1 MRIQKLTPA
10 LKDYIW
16 GGTALKER
24 FGKQTQLAR
33 VAESWELSCHPD
45 GESLIDGGQ
54 YDGMPL
60 SRYLI
65 EQGNAVLGT
74 NCEQFAFFPVLIK
87 LIDAQQRLSIQV
99 HPNDK
104 YASRVEGG
112 CGKTEMWYVVDCK
125 PHATLYYG
133 FAKEI
138 TKQRFAELIQSG
150 ELESAL
156 NAVPV
161 KQGDVLFIDAGT
173 IHAIGEGILLAEIQ
187 QSSNLTYRV
196 YDYNRPDADGKPREL
211 HVQKALDVTITRPF
225 APSSIA
231 EQAYTVLDGYRTR
244 RLARCD
250 YFTVHE
256 LRINSHASL
265 CADDTSFHSL
275 LCLAGEGVAE
285 NAEQHIAIKK
295 GDSLFV
301 PAGLGNYRLAG
312 QMTVLKT
319 VV

>member
-1 MRIQKLTPA
+1 MRIEKLKPA

-45 GESLIDGGQ
+45 GESLIHGGR

-60 SRYLI
+60 SQYLS
-65 EQGNAVLGT
+65 EKGTAVLGT
-74 NCEQFAFFPVLIK
+74 NCGRFALFPVLIK
-87 LIDAQQRLSIQV
+87 LIDAQKRLSIQV
-99 HPNDK
+99 HPNDD

-125 PHATLYYG
+125 PDATLYYG

-138 TKQRFAELIQSG
+138 TKQQFAELIQSG

-161 KQGDVLFIDAGT
+161 KKGDVLFIDAGT
-173 IHAIGEGILLAEIQ
+173 IHAVGAGILLAEIQ

-231 EQAYTVLDGYRTR
+231 EQDYTVLDGYQTR
-244 RLARCD
+244 RLARCE

-265 CADDTSFHSL
+265 YADGASFHSL
-275 LCLAGEGVAE
+275 LCLDGEGVAE
-285 NAEQHIAIKK
+285 NAEQRVAIKK

-301 PAGLGNYRLAG
+301 PAGLGNYRLTG

-319 VV
+319 IV

>member
-1 MRIQKLTPA
+1 MRIEKLKPT

-54 YDGMPL
+54 YDGMSL
-60 SRYLI
+60 SRYLG
-65 EQGNAVLGT
+65 EQGKAMLGT
-74 NCEQFAFFPVLIK
+74 NCRRFAGLPVLIK
-87 LIDAQQRLSIQV
+87 LIDASSDLSIQV
-99 HPNDK
+99 HPNDE

-112 CGKTEMWYVVDCK
+112 YGKTEMWYVVDCK
-125 PHATLYYG
+125 PGATLYYG
-133 FAKEI
+133 FKREL

-150 ELESAL
+150 ELELAL
-156 NAVPV
+156 NTVSV
-161 KQGDVLFIDAGT
+161 KKGDVLFIDAGT
-173 IHAIGEGILLAEIQ
+173 IHAIGAGILIAEIQ
-187 QSSNLTYRV
+187 QSSNTTYRV
-196 YDYNRPDADGKPREL
+196 YDYGRTGADGKPRAL
-211 HVQKALDVTITRPF
+211 HVQQALDVTVTKPF
-225 APSSIA
+225 APSSVA
-231 EQAYTVLDGYRTR
+231 EQDYSILDGYQTR

-256 LRINSHASL
+256 LRVNSHASL
-265 CADDTSFHSL
+265 CADETSFHSL
-275 LCLAGEGVAE
+275 LCLDGEGAAE
-285 NAEQHIAIKK
+285 NAEQRVAIKN

-301 PAGLGNYRLAG
+301 PACLGNYRLTG

>member
-1 MRIQKLTPA
+1 MRIEKLKPA

-24 FGKQTQLAR
+24 FGKHTELAR

-45 GESLIDGGQ
+45 GESLIEGGQ

-60 SRYLI
+60 SQYLS
-65 EQGNAVLGT
+65 EQKNAVLGT
-74 NCEQFAFFPVLIK
+74 NCGRFASFPVLIK

-99 HPNDK
+99 HPNDE

-125 PHATLYYG
+125 PDATLYYG

-138 TKQRFAELIQSG
+138 TKQQFAELIQSG

-156 NAVPV
+156 NALPV
-161 KQGDVLFIDAGT
+161 KKGDVLFIDAGT
-173 IHAIGEGILLAEIQ
+173 IHAIGAGILLAEIQ
-187 QSSNLTYRV
+187 QNSNLTYRV
-196 YDYNRPDADGKPREL
+196 YDYNRSNADGKPREL
-211 HVQKALDVTITRPF
+211 QVQKALDVTITKPF

-231 EQAYTVLDGYRTR
+231 EQHYTVLDGYQTR

-256 LRINSHASL
+256 LRINTQALL
-265 CADDTSFHSL
+265 CADNTSFHSL
-275 LCLAGEGVAE
+275 LCLEGEGVAE
-285 NAEQHIAIKK
+285 NAEQHVAIKK
-295 GDSLFV
+295 GDSLFI
-301 PAGLGNYRLAG
+301 PAGLGEYRIAG
-312 QMTVLKT
+312 NLVLLHTTV
-319 VV
+319 